1 MQRLSG
7 FMRTYWSRGPA
18 GRPTPRSLNVFM
30 QRMWLLALFF
40 KLLGSSWDVSWHFKW
55 LRDDLAPPHLINTVG
70 TGIAIGLVL
79 AHSFTGY
86 GVEKRSLRLM
96 QLGTGIFV
104 IAGPIDIINH
114 RVNGL
119 DLTSWS
125 PSHLLLYIG
134 TAIMIA
140 GVIRNWYRTYPRDG
154 RLGWQWTAGL
164 VALWAFMF
172 EDVFFPQLQQEYGIL
187 EVASWFSGNPYGE
200 QTLLDFAAN
209 QIGRPVDDIAIMHFA
224 MPIPTWVY
232 PVFGIAVCVPLLVFA
247 RMMTGFRWTATCAVG
262 GYLAYRLITWPLLV
276 VGTFPPSSPPL
287 WLLPVAIAVD
297 VLFLVKINGYLR
309 AVLGAVVVT
318 GVGFGAL
325 ALHALALGTPLTA
338 RLDDGGTDARRLRGR
353 RQPVHPADRVVVV
366 VGRGPR
372 PAGHLAGGGRPCRPD
387 HGPGHTPPTE
397 DQRDVRARTTARFP
411 RHPARNA
418 GRRERRTR
426 RQNGVTDALV
436 STTATPKARASTIS
450 SHPHQTAT
458 AVRRPAAISG
468 SSR

>member
-114 RVNGL
+114 RINGL

-154 RLGWQWTAGL
+154 KLGWQWTAGL

-325 ALHALALGTPLTA
+325 ALHALALGTPL
-338 RLDDGGTDARRLRGR
+338 RLGSMTVEQMRAAYEAGDNLYTPPIAWWSWWVAGLGLLVTWLAAVALADRTMGLDTPRPPRISVTFAPEPPRDARGILLGT
-353 RQPVHPADRVVVV
+353 QADEN
-366 VGRGPR
+366 
-372 PAGHLAGGGRPCRPD
+372 AE
-387 HGPGHTPPTE
+387 PG
-397 DQRDVRARTTARFP
+397 VRTA
-411 RHPARNA
+411 
-418 GRRERRTR
+418 
-426 RQNGVTDALV
+426 
-436 STTATPKARASTIS
+436 
-450 SHPHQTAT
+450 
-458 AVRRPAAISG
+458 
-468 SSR
+468 